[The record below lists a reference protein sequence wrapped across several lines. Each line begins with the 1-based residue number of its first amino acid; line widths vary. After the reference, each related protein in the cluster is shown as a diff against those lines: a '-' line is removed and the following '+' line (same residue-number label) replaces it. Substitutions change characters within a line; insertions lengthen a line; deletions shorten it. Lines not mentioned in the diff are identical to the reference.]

1 MQVYTAYT
9 VKPPTDYFV
18 YTPSMPSQNTR
29 SNNKR
34 QSILTKVEQKTAQ
47 PLTKRHPKARQL

>member
-18 YTPSMPSQNTR
+18 YTPSMPSPGLDLR
-29 SNNKR
+29 FGH
-34 QSILTKVEQKTAQ
+34 LC
-47 PLTKRHPKARQL
+47 P

>member
-18 YTPSMPSQNTR
+18 YTPSMPSPHTR
-29 SNNKR
+29 SNNEVWWPLCLPPDSNCLRGPNPGR
-34 QSILTKVEQKTAQ
+34 QK
-47 PLTKRHPKARQL
+47 